1 MLNMTLPNRRLLL
14 MTLGLAY
21 IAIGMLGAL
30 PEASLIRLASNT
42 HVSLEVA
49 GSMFTLSAFGD
60 LLGAGLSG
68 FLLMRYIK
76 PKYLLML
83 GLFFAGSGS
92 IMTAL
97 TSSFPVL
104 LLGQMLIG
112 LGFGF
117 IDPSLNTMA
126 TLAFQE
132 TLSEDLNTIHGLF
145 GLGALLGPL
154 ILAFGLQFFKSLE
167 LSYFV
172 GAGVAAITI
181 LVVLGQQLPELPR
194 QAKNVQ
200 QKRAANRER
209 QNVLRQEF
217 LWLMVLQLSICS
229 AAQIGFRSWIVTAV
243 SQSAAISLALAAPVA
258 TAFFLGMTAGQFFGA
273 QVLRRGWISE
283 KHFLYTALLGGTFW
297 SVIAAMFPGQVLASY
312 VASALV
318 GCFYGPLF
326 PCIMAITSR
335 RFVHAIGPISSMLI
349 ISTDTTSMI
358 VPVAMGLL
366 IPTLGINWVMAIP
379 ALCCAFA
386 VLPMALANRAH
397 PQGQTDHHDG

>member
-1 MLNMTLPNRRLLL
+1 MLNKALSNRRLIL

-21 IAIGMLGAL
+21 IALGMLGVL
-30 PEASLIRLASNT
+30 PEVSLIQLASNT

-49 GSMFTLSAFGD
+49 GSMFTISSIGGM
-60 LLGAGLSG
+60 LGVVLSG
-68 FLLMRYIK
+68 FLIRSIK

-83 GLFFAGSGS
+83 GLFFVGSGS
-92 IMTAL
+92 ITIAL
-97 TSSFPVL
+97 TSSFPAL
-104 LLGQMLIG
+104 LLGQMVVG
-112 LGFGF
+112 LAFGF
-117 IDPSLNTMA
+117 IDISLNTMA

-132 TLSEDLNTIHGLF
+132 TLSSDLNTIHGLF

-172 GAGVAAITI
+172 GVGVAAITI
-181 LVVLGQQLPELPR
+181 LLVLGQQLPELPR
-194 QAKNVQ
+194 RATNVQ

-209 QNVLRQEF
+209 QNVLRQGF
-217 LWLMVLQLSICS
+217 LWLMVLQLSISS
-229 AAQIGFRSWIVTAV
+229 AAQMGFRSWFVTAV

-258 TAFFLGMTAGQFFGA
+258 TTFFLGTTAGQFFGA
-273 QVLRRGWISE
+273 RVLRRGWISE
-283 KHFLYTALLGGTFW
+283 KHFLYTALLGGFFW
-297 SVIAAMFPGQVLASY
+297 SVIAAIFTGHVLISY

-318 GCFYGPLF
+318 GCFYGPLY
-326 PCIMAITSR
+326 PSIMAITSR
-335 RFVHAIGPISSMLI
+335 RFVHAIGPVSSILI
-349 ISTDTTSMI
+349 ISTDVSSMI
-358 VPVAMGLL
+358 VPSAMGLL
-366 IPTLGINWVMAIP
+366 IPALGINWVMAIP